1 MTRLAT
7 TGLMAATVLAYL
19 TAFPG
24 AFQFDDWN
32 VVVRNA
38 DVHGMAAWLASM
50 PGIRPLTKA
59 TYALNWSLDPS
70 PAGFV
75 AFNVA
80 CHALCAVLV
89 LALARRW
96 LTDFAPGARV
106 DMAALAAALAF
117 ALHPAQTEA
126 VTYIAGRSVSLAAL
140 FYLGSLYAWE
150 RGRTGRRSR
159 WCLSSVGLFVAAM
172 AARETAWTL
181 PFAVALVE
189 IARGAR
195 PVEAARR
202 ARWYF
207 AALTVVLVVIAASP
221 TYRRL
226 LETSFAIRGPLE
238 NLAAQLQ
245 GVAYLVTHPLLTL
258 RLNVDP
264 DLTAASGNASSL
276 VHAAALLALIAIGC
290 GQLRARPW
298 IGFGV
303 LWFFLHL
310 APTNGLVA
318 RLDLAND
325 RQLYL
330 ALLGPALVA
339 GVALGRLRP
348 AATGAIVTALG
359 LGLCLATLA
368 RNTDYRS
375 EVALWEATARV
386 SPGKARVWNNLGY
399 AYLQSGERE
408 PARAAFERA
417 VALDPAHY
425 KAMQNLQDLRAH

>member
-1 MTRLAT
+1 MNRMAT
-7 TGLMAATVLAYL
+7 AGLVAATVLAYA

-32 VVVRNA
+32 VVVRNV
-38 DVHGMAAWLASM
+38 DVHGMSAWLASM

-80 CHALCAVLV
+80 CHALSAALV

-96 LTDFAPGARV
+96 LVALAPGAGV
-106 DMAALAAALAF
+106 DTAALAAALVF

-126 VTYIAGRSVSLAAL
+126 VTYIAGRSVSLVAL
-140 FYLGSLYAWE
+140 FYLGSMYAWE
-150 RGRTGRRSR
+150 RARTGNGSR
-159 WCLSSVGLFVAAM
+159 WCLSSVALFIAAM

-181 PFAVALVE
+181 PFAVALLEV
-189 IARGAR
+189 ARGASA
-195 PVEAARR
+195 VEAARR
-202 ARWYF
+202 TRWHF
-207 AALTVVLVVIAASP
+207 AALAVALALVAVSP

-226 LETSFAIRGPLE
+226 LETSLGIRGPLE

-245 GVAYLVTHPLLTL
+245 AIAYLVTHPLMTL
-258 RLNVDP
+258 RLNIDP
-264 DLTAASGNASSL
+264 EVTAAGVDASGL
-276 VHAAALLALIAIGC
+276 VHAVVLLALIAIGC
-290 GQLRARPW
+290 VQLRVRPW
-298 IGFGV
+298 LGFGV

-318 RLDLAND
+318 RFDLAND

-330 ALLGPALVA
+330 ALIGPALVV
-339 GVALGRLRP
+339 GIALGRL
-348 AATGAIVTALG
+348 AARKAIVAALALALG
-359 LGLCLATLA
+359 LATLA

-375 EVALWEATARV
+375 EVALWEATTRV
-386 SPGKARVWNNLGY
+386 SPGKARAWNNLGH

-408 PARAAFERA
+408 RARAAFERA
-417 VALDPAHY
+417 VVLDPAHY
-425 KAMQNLQDLRAH
+425 KAMQNLHDLGAR